1 MMTPNMINIPR
12 DEVAEMVK
20 DYAILARSQPDTEE
34 GSALARKYQ
43 VKSNRLRD
51 VLDAHPANQ
60 AWPKLDKPA
69 KVGGGR
75 FQAGV
80 STQLVVEAAQ
90 RLYEYEVTPEKEA
103 ERIAR
108 CSAFVANLH
117 RQDGAQDLV
126 PDLGPNLVPVSSPA
140 DDQGRPA
147 YKPAKEMRA
156 ADWAAS
162 LPSSGLSASDLLAI
176 QKSQPPI
183 PSGDLAFGRLNELE
197 TFERRYKLLHGA
209 VAGDKLTISIDH
221 GDYTQYIDSGAE
233 LDCSLDD
240 PKSVLRGDQP

>member
-1 MMTPNMINIPR
+1 MMTSNMMNIPR
-12 DEVAEMVK
+12 EDVAEMVK

-43 VKSNRLRD
+43 VKFNRLRD
-51 VLDAHPANQ
+51 MLEAHPVDQ
-60 AWPKLDKPA
+60 AWPKLDRPA

-117 RQDGAQDLV
+117 RNDGAQDLG
-126 PDLGPNLVPVSSPA
+126 PDLVPGSSPA
-140 DDQGRPA
+140 I
-147 YKPAKEMRA
+147 E
-156 ADWAAS
+156 
-162 LPSSGLSASDLLAI
+162 SAN
-176 QKSQPPI
+176 
-183 PSGDLAFGRLNELE
+183 DLAFGRLKELE

-233 LDCSLDD
+233 LDSSLDD
-240 PKSVLRGDQP
+240 PKSVLRGDQQ

>member
-1 MMTPNMINIPR
+1 MMTSNMINIPR
-12 DEVAEMVK
+12 EEVAEMVK
-20 DYAILARSQPDTEE
+20 EYAILARSQPETEE

-51 VLDAHPANQ
+51 MLDAHPADQ

-108 CSAFVANLH
+108 CSSFVANLH

-126 PDLGPNLVPVSSPA
+126 PDLGPDLVPGSSPA
-140 DDQGRPA
+140 I
-147 YKPAKEMRA
+147 E
-156 ADWAAS
+156 
-162 LPSSGLSASDLLAI
+162 SAN
-176 QKSQPPI
+176 
-183 PSGDLAFGRLNELE
+183 DLAFGRLKELE

-209 VAGDKLTISIDH
+209 VAGEKLTISIDH

-240 PKSVLRGDQP
+240 PKSVLRGDQS